1 SWREGSRWGARSVQA
16 RDQEGFRGHGER
28 GYLPGRTT
36 TVCPSSGVVVPC
48 FLCWYG
54 GKCGECRPLSGER
67 GVRTRKCLLVSP
79 WPCPWV
85 AKRGPDANIVLAV
98 CCAFHGPRHGGH
110 GPPRRVRSSVPS
122 RGAGVARGRRPAR
135 RRLPPEP

>member
-1 SWREGSRWGARSVQA
+1 MPRTGDTARRGAGRAGWSRPPSERLRCGPGHEEWLRSPLVARRLAVGAEGVQA
-16 RDQEGFRGHGER
+16 RGGEGLRGHGR
-28 GYLPGRTT
+28 GGSVPGRTT

-67 GVRTRKCLLVSP
+67 WVRTRKCLLVSP

-85 AKRGPDANIVLAV
+85 AKR
-98 CCAFHGPRHGGH
+98 
-110 GPPRRVRSSVPS
+110 
-122 RGAGVARGRRPAR
+122 
-135 RRLPPEP
+135 